1 MQQGGETRRHQR
13 MHHAQRSELDQT
25 GGNLRR
31 SHQGGSGDRGRRA
44 GPGDFKEARQCAA
57 MALTNPPALLSFGGQ
72 IQELP
77 FHAIDLSEICSDVVI
92 ATAPPGHEAEAA
104 ARECPRRTCAAPLG
118 ITVMVNSIFNGWRF
132 EEAWLD
138 NL

>member
-1 MQQGGETRRHQR
+1 VFDRIEAGESRGRKNSLAPAARISRVSAARETRFPSP
-13 MHHAQRSELDQT
+13 RSY
-25 GGNLRR
+25 
-31 SHQGGSGDRGRRA
+31 
-44 GPGDFKEARQCAA
+44 
-57 MALTNPPALLSFGGQ
+57 SFRGQ

-118 ITVMVNSIFNGWRF
+118 ITVMVNSIFNSWRF
-132 EEAWLD
+132 EEARLD